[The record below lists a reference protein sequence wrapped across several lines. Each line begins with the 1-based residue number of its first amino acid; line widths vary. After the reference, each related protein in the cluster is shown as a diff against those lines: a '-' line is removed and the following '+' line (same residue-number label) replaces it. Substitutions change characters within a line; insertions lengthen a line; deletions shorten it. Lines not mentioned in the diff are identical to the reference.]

1 MGSLIKLK
9 KDESINIS
17 YKIVEYLN
25 PDFICVPVLQGST
38 INVNQDEYVLKG
50 QVLSEGVYSPVS
62 GNVIGVKKMID
73 CHNSVLDCIVIDND
87 FKEKRFKRLG
97 TKKHISNFSKD
108 KATMNLNES
117 GIGIDFDNISTLVV
131 NAVESEPHIM
141 TEHFVLYEH
150 VYEVLETIDALSEI
164 YNIKTVI
171 LAVSESA
178 HELVNRVMDHLGM
191 FPKII
196 LKLVPDVY
204 PIHHDK
210 LLLKHLKIKKD
221 VVVIRA
227 STTYLIY
234 NSLKKRLKADSKVIS
249 ICGNALEESKVIEV
263 KLGTEIKKLIDEK
276 MVVIDDNYLCL
287 VNGLLSRR
295 VVDINNLI
303 VTNDLSSIII
313 VSNEEKE
320 VKDCLNC
327 GSCVEIC
334 PYRVNPKLVMDTYDD
349 EKKYNTNVE
358 NCSGCG
364 LCSYVCPANINLNK
378 YLQGRRK
385 DEK

>member
-25 PDFICVPVLQGST
+25 PDFICVPVLQGSN

-73 CHNSVLDCIVIDND
+73 CHNDVLECIVIDND
-87 FKEKRFKRLG
+87 FKEKRFKKLG
-97 TKKHISNFSKD
+97 TKKHIANLSAD
-108 KATMNLNES
+108 KASMNLSES
-117 GIGIDFDNISTLVV
+117 GIEIDFNNISTLVV
-131 NAVESEPHIM
+131 NAVESEPHMM
-141 TEHFVLYEH
+141 TEHLVLYEH

-164 YNIKTVI
+164 YNINTVI

-191 FPKII
+191 FPKIY
-196 LKLVPDVY
+196 LKLIPDVY

-210 LLLKHLKIKKD
+210 LLLNHLRIKED
-221 VVVIRA
+221 VSVIKA
-227 STTYLIY
+227 STAYVIY
-234 NSLKKRLKADSKVIS
+234 NSLKKGSKPDTKVIT
-249 ICGNALEESKVIEV
+249 ICGNALEESKVVEV
-263 KLGTEIKKLIDEK
+263 KLGTEVKKLIDEK
-276 MVVIDDNYLCL
+276 MKVIDNNYLCL
-287 VNGLLSRR
+287 VNGLLSRKL
-295 VVDINNLI
+295 VDINNLI
-303 VTNDLSSIII
+303 VTEDLSSIII
-313 VSNEEKE
+313 VRNEAKE
-320 VKDCLNC
+320 TRDCLNC

-334 PYRVNPKLVMDTYDD
+334 PYGVNPKLVMDTYNE

-364 LCSYVCPANINLNK
+364 LCSYVCPANRNLNK
-378 YLQGRRK
+378 YLQGRKK
-385 DEK
+385 DE